1 MDKRVLRERMR
12 RKKRQMM
19 IRHYTKIGLYVV
31 GVILAV
37 VFVIRGI
44 IIPIAS
50 HIGGGESSSGKT
62 VEAQADT
69 TQADP
74 NAAVRQPLKGSS
86 DTDKV
91 GTTTVGW
98 HEDANGKWYQNA
110 DGTYYANGFQDIDG
124 VTYSFDENG
133 YMQTGWVSKG
143 VNDYY
148 FNDDGSYDPTQKR
161 PMLALTFDDGPGEYT
176 QELLDCL
183 EENNAHATFFMLGQN
198 VSVYPDAPKRMLE
211 IGCEIGSHSWDHTQL
226 TTIALDAVAKQ
237 FSDTDNALIEACGQ
251 AASVARAPYGDGN
264 TDIYNTVA
272 KPFFMWSLDTEDWR
286 LMDADADYDAVMNGD
301 LTDGSIILMHDI
313 HQPSVQAAIRFI
325 PELVA
330 KGYKLVTVSEMAEA
344 KNVDLQYACYVD
356 FWQST
361 FDRGEIPGYQGTVS
375 TDGTSDSSDTSGDSS
390 GDGSSDVSDGSGD
403 GSGDGSDGSDVSDG
417 SSDDG
422 SYDDGSYDDGSS
434 GDGYDDG
441 SYDDSGDSED
451 YSDDSVDY
459 GDGTE

>member
-69 TQADP
+69 TQVDP

-226 TTIALDAVAKQ
+226 TTIDLDAVAKQ

-434 GDGYDDG
+434 GDDYDDG

>member
-226 TTIALDAVAKQ
+226 ITIDLDAVAKQ